1 MQEPV
6 LLLLTFINLKARC
19 VNHGGLALIVA
30 LDKINVM
37 KRMFFTSL
45 AVLMIAGAI
54 AQQKE
59 GKVIYQRTI
68 QMQIVTSDGP
78 GEEHGLPRTRTDK
91 FEMNFANGQ
100 MIWKHMEDEIE
111 EENLSGGG
119 GGVMIRTMGGG
130 VDDAVFCD
138 FEKARKV
145 ETREFFDKKFLIT
158 DSIRRG
164 NWKLSDETK
173 TILDHVCRKATS
185 QRIGKRMMMTMDN
198 GKMER
203 KEIDD
208 TSTVVAWFTT
218 DIPIPAGPEMQGQLP
233 GLILGLESNNGRSV
247 YTALE
252 ISPKADISAIKEPTK
267 GKKVTPDEFTKERN
281 KMMDEMEKNNQGG
294 NFRIRVN

>member
-1 MQEPV
+1 MKKI
-6 LLLLTFINLKARC
+6 LFSS
-19 VNHGGLALIVA
+19 LIF
-30 LDKINVM
+30 L
-37 KRMFFTSL
+37 
-45 AVLMIAGAI
+45 IATGAI
-54 AQQKE
+54 GQQKE
-59 GKVIYQRTI
+59 GKIIYQRTI
-68 QMQIVTSDGP
+68 QMQIVTNDGP
-78 GEEHGLPRTRTDK
+78 GDEEHTMPRSRTDK
-91 FEMNFANGQ
+91 FELNFANGK
-100 MIWKHMEDEIE
+100 MIWKQMEDEMQDD
-111 EENLSGGG
+111 NMNGGG
-119 GGVMIRTMGGG
+119 MMIRTMGGG
-130 VDDAVFCD
+130 ADDAVFCD

-173 TILDHVCRKATS
+173 TILNHVCRKASS

-208 TSTVVAWFTT
+208 TSTIVAWFTT
-218 DIPIPAGPEMQGQLP
+218 DIPVSAGPEMQGQLP
-233 GLILGLESNNGRSV
+233 GLILGMETNNDRTV

-252 ISPKADISAIKEPTK
+252 ISPKADIAAIKEPTK

>member
-1 MQEPV
+1 MKKIFFSS
-6 LLLLTFINLKARC
+6 LIF
-19 VNHGGLALIVA
+19 LIVT
-30 LDKINVM
+30 NVM
-37 KRMFFTSL
+37 
-45 AVLMIAGAI
+45 

-59 GKVIYQRTI
+59 GKIIYQRTI
-68 QMQIVTSDGP
+68 QMQIVTNDGP
-78 GEEHGLPRTRTDK
+78 GDEEHTMPRSRTDK

-100 MIWKHMEDEIE
+100 MIWKQLEDEMQDD
-111 EENLSGGG
+111 NMDGSGGG
-119 GGVMIRTMGGG
+119 VFIRTMGGG
-130 VDDAVFCD
+130 VEDAVFCD
-138 FEKARKV
+138 FEKGRKV

-158 DSIRRG
+158 DSIRSG

-173 TILDHVCRKATS
+173 TILNHVCRKASS

-208 TSTVVAWFTT
+208 TSTIVAWFTN
-218 DIPIPAGPEMQGQLP
+218 DILVSAGPEMQGQLS
-233 GLILGLESNNGRSV
+233 GLILGMETNNGRTV

-252 ISPKADISAIKEPTK
+252 ISPKADIAAIKEPTK

-294 NFRIRVN
+294 NFQIRVN